1 MRALHVLLPNDVDDP
16 ARPSGGNRYDR
27 RLLAE
32 LDRLGWSVQEYQAW
46 GSWPDPKPADLLR
59 LSDLIASLP
68 ADGPVLAD
76 GLVVSAAPELFLSLA
91 PRLVVLVH
99 RAFGTGAEAVLFEA
113 CRAVVTTSRWSA
125 GSVPGRVTAAPPGV
139 DPAPVAP
146 GSPAGLR
153 LLCVAVVAPHKG
165 QDLLMAALAA
175 VPGPGLHCVGALDRD
190 PPYAAQVVAAA
201 PPGRVRFSGPLVG
214 PALETAYAQADLLV
228 LPSRGESY
236 GMVVTEALARGIPV
250 LATAVGGVPE
260 ALGRAPDGT
269 VPGMLVP
276 PAVPD
281 LAAALHAWV
290 ADPRLRGRLRE
301 AALARRARLAG
312 WDATAATVSA
322 VLG

>member
-1 MRALHVLLPNDVDDP
+1 VLPNDVDDP
-16 ARPSGGNRYDR
+16 SSPSGGNHYDR
-27 RLLAE
+27 RLLSG
-32 LDRLGWSVQEYQAW
+32 LGRLGWSVQEYQAW
-46 GSWPDPKPADLLR
+46 GSWPTPRPADVLR
-59 LSDLIASLP
+59 LSDLLASLP
-68 ADGPVLAD
+68 EDGPVLVD
-76 GLVVSAAPELFLSLA
+76 GLVASAAPELFLSLA

-125 GSVPGRVTAAPPGV
+125 DSMPGRVTSAPPGV
-139 DPAPVAP
+139 DPAPIAS

-175 VPGPGLHCVGALDRD
+175 VPGPGLHVVGSLERD
-190 PPYAAQVVAAA
+190 PAYADAVRAAA
-201 PPGRVRFSGPLVG
+201 PPGRVRFAGPLVG
-214 PALETAYAQADLLV
+214 PALDAAYAQADLLV

-260 ALGRAPDGT
+260 AVGRLPDGR
-269 VPGMLVP
+269 VPGLLVQP
-276 PAVPD
+276 TAPA
-281 LAAALHAWV
+281 LSAALRAWV
-290 ADPRLRGRLRE
+290 ADPML
-301 AALARRARLAG
+301 RARLRQAALERRAELVG

-322 VLG
+322 VLAA